1 MGYLDKSTKTVTAHF
16 TKKGRELLANAIAGD
31 TSGDYIITQ
40 YALGDDEIDYSL
52 YDETLSTNLMGR
64 VIENA
69 PILESFLSEQEI
81 MNFYIQKITPPTLQQ
96 STVSNIPAQIEL
108 KGQGDIV
115 DIEPFTENSIGTE
128 EYEFVLEHDNLVEMY
143 SVDSPP
149 TANFTY
155 SVFEEV
161 SKIIAP
167 NDIIKDPTIKD
178 TPKEKKQVSATNFE
192 QEVLV
197 KNEIQKEKGKQKD
210 LVDTKTKD
218 AIDKS
223 EVKPEEEIKSDSKE
237 FVSEEEVV
245 NTPVDKQV
253 EILQENENLK
263 QISDTDREIIEEEEL
278 IRVKEEVKTYPPLAN
293 FNWFEI

>member
-178 TPKEKKQVSATNFE
+178 TPQEKKQVSATNFE

>member
-115 DIEPFTENSIGTE
+115 DIEPFTENSI
-128 EYEFVLEHDNLVEMY
+128 EFVLEHDNLVEMY